1 MEQLMIRKHFHA
13 IGLLIL
19 FCLSI
24 SAQTISTDMLNPAEA
39 WKAGHSH
46 NGEAFDVGPREK
58 PWVMSDIGKVN
69 FPITTKKPEVQQWF
83 NQGVALLH
91 SFWYFEA
98 ERCFRWSLK
107 LDPECAMCYWGLSLA
122 AADDRGPKFLKE
134 AGKRKDKVSERERL
148 YIEDWEARGQTDL
161 PADAGG
167 NNPNDEKRSAR
178 FLFLL
183 EQIVLKYPDD
193 IEAKAFFALDQM
205 GGEHRYGTDLILKQI
220 LARDPNHPGAHH
232 YRIHNWDSPEGN
244 QALDSCAAYGKIASG
259 IGHAQHMP
267 GHIY

>member
-98 ERCFRWSLK
+98 ERAFRWALK
-107 LDPECAMCYWGLSLA
+107 LDPECAMCYWAMARATFGTRRA
-122 AADDRGPKFLKE
+122 AFVKE
-134 AGKRKDKVSERERL
+134 AAKRKNGVTARERL
-148 YIEDWEARGQTDL
+148 YIEAWEHRWIQDDGLTEEAKT
-161 PADAGG
+161 
-167 NNPNDEKRSAR
+167 AR
-178 FLFLL
+178 FK
-183 EQIVLKYPDD
+183 Q
-193 IEAKAFFALDQM
+193 
-205 GGEHRYGTDLILKQI
+205 DLSEI
-220 LARDPNHPGAHH
+220 
-232 YRIHNWDSPEGN
+232 
-244 QALDSCAAYGKIASG
+244 
-259 IGHAQHMP
+259 
-267 GHIY
+267 